1 MTSNIA
7 RATER
12 NSVLKNQKSNQTTTT
27 TKHTPKQ
34 PNKNKEQ
41 KQTNRDLQWAKIQ
54 GMQDYRMFV
63 IPHRTAQTATAQMNS
78 HWLFTILKGGE
89 GKLSHS

>member
-1 MTSNIA
+1 
-7 RATER
+7 
-12 NSVLKNQKSNQTTTT
+12 
-27 TKHTPKQ
+27 
-34 PNKNKEQ
+34 
-41 KQTNRDLQWAKIQ
+41 
-54 GMQDYRMFV
+54 MFV